1 MYTTKGKNKNVDR
14 ATMVIGL
21 CMPLVTIPQL
31 LAVWTAS
38 NLEGVSLATWV
49 FYMFQGIVFTVFGI
63 KHKEKPLIYT
73 YIPMT
78 IIELGIVVAL
88 LVR

>member
-1 MYTTKGKNKNVDR
+1 
-14 ATMVIGL
+14 MVIGL

-31 LAVWTAS
+31 FAVWTAS
-38 NLEGVSLATWV
+38 SLEGVSLVTWV
-49 FYMFQGIVFTVFGI
+49 FYTLQGIVFTIFGI

-78 IIELGIVVAL
+78 IIELGIVIAL

>member
-1 MYTTKGKNKNVDR
+1 MYTTKGKNKNLDR
-14 ATMVIGL
+14 ITMAFGL
-21 CMPLVTIPQL
+21 GLPLVTIPQL
-31 LAVWTAS
+31 ITVWTAKS
-38 NLEGVSLATWV
+38 LEGVSLTTWL
-49 FYMFQGIVFTVFGI
+49 FYTIQGLVFTIFGI

-78 IIELGIVVAL
+78 IVEIGIVTAL